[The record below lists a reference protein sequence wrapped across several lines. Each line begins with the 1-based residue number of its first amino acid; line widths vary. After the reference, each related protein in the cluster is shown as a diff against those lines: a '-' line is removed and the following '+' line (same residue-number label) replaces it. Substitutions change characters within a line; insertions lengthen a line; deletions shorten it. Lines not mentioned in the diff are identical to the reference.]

1 MTQVSPRFCPQCYTP
16 VAEGQRF
23 CTNCGATTNANANS
37 PTVAAEGDPTYIRN
51 SESPLPMT
59 PATPMN
65 SYGNSFYSG
74 TTEGQELA
82 PPPPPP
88 ESLMQGPPYAQYREQ
103 VVPYSTQPGSTP
115 SELPSYAQ
123 PQKRSGA
130 GRIIGIFLL
139 LILLAGI
146 IAGGYALLKSR
157 GNGNTHTSTTQGNTG
172 TTTNSN
178 TPQSGN
184 STPTGTGSTNGLVTG
199 AEQLNLKVTYSGV
212 DITITSVQQ
221 QDSFPDDSSTSHPGV
236 VRVNMDE
243 SNPTSDASFSYGDAA
258 RLILPGSTTIVVPAN
273 EQHYSPPS
281 KASTQTN
288 WIDFPV
294 PGQKVD
300 LRKLVLRLGTPTQN
314 QMNIPLYPNAD
325 LSQYQP
331 KAVSPNVSTQYA
343 GLTWTV
349 TTATASLSAAGHQAD
364 KGMEYVTVTLK
375 VDNPS
380 SNDFSGYWGDYIR
393 LNTGSTTSS
402 PTTDSTL
409 PLSFAAGSA
418 GSKGNVIFSMPTGS
432 TSFTL
437 ILLKTTNYNQATI
450 NFQIQ

>member
-1 MTQVSPRFCPQCYTP
+1 
-16 VAEGQRF
+16 
-23 CTNCGATTNANANS
+23 
-37 PTVAAEGDPTYIRN
+37 
-51 SESPLPMT
+51 
-59 PATPMN
+59 
-65 SYGNSFYSG
+65 
-74 TTEGQELA
+74 
-82 PPPPPP
+82 
-88 ESLMQGPPYAQYREQ
+88 MQGSSYAQYREQ

-115 SELPSYAQ
+115 SGLPSYAQ

-130 GRIIGIFLL
+130 GRIIGICLL

-146 IAGGYALLKSR
+146 IGGGYALLKSR
-157 GNGNTHTSTTQGNTG
+157 GNGNTHTSTTQGNPG
-172 TTTNSN
+172 TSTNSN
-178 TPQSGN
+178 TPQSDN
-184 STPTGTGSTNGLVTG
+184 STPTGTGSTNGSVTG
-199 AEQLNLKVTYSGV
+199 TEQLNLKVTYSSI

-221 QDSFPDDSSTSHPGV
+221 QDSFPDDSSTSQPGV
-236 VRVNMDE
+236 VRVNMNE
-243 SNPTSDASFSYGDAA
+243 SNPTSGASFSYGDAA
-258 RLILPGSTTIVVPAN
+258 RLILPDGTTIVAPAN

-300 LRKLVLRLGTPTQN
+300 LSKLVLSLGTPTQN

-331 KAVSPNVSTQYA
+331 KTVSPNVSTQYA

-393 LNTGSTTSS
+393 LKTGSTTSS

-418 GSKGNVIFSMPTGS
+418 GSKGNVIFSMPAGS

-437 ILLKTTNYNQATI
+437 ILLKTSNYNQATI